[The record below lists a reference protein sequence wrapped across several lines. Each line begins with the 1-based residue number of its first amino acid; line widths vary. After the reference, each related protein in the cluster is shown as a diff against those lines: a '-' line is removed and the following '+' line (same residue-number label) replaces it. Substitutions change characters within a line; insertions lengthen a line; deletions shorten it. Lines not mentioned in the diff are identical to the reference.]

1 MVTDGGRITTSG
13 SSRASQLLLE
23 SLRAPTCRQSQ
34 DAVMCRFAEPAGGQA
49 EISTNIPDVPE
60 SAGYPVMQATC
71 MHHALKHFIPAPK
84 HLYSNPPLYTTMMM
98 TPKLQIPIPLSQHHN
113 TKKHPTVPLY
123 PFPHSPFP
131 CSETL
136 WIMLLV
142 ITRWRRGISYPSHTE
157 EPMARFPFTA
167 PSSNYPPATHPTTA
181 LCFRAAPTPHV
192 GAPALLASS
201 PGYESACQGHLSPSA
216 YARQAH
222 VLYGHHN
229 FIVSI
234 ASLALSSPRLD
245 LPESRPRGMRPS
257 CGLPSE
263 SASPRSEQLGAI
275 GRWAGNRQY
284 KYTSVEQN

>member
-13 SSRASQLLLE
+13 SSGASQLLLE

-34 DAVMCRFAEPAGGQA
+34 DTVMCRFAEPLGGQA

-60 SAGYPVMQATC
+60 SAGYPLTQATC
-71 MHHALKHFIPAPK
+71 THHAPKHFIPAPNIFILTL
-84 HLYSNPPLYTTMMM
+84 HYTQPSQTLNPNSTHA
-98 TPKLQIPIPLSQHHN
+98 QHHS
-113 TKKHPTVPLY
+113 TKKHPTVPLH

-142 ITRWRRGISYPSHTE
+142 ITRWRRGVSNPSHTE
-157 EPMARFPFTA
+157 EPMARSPFTA

-201 PGYESACQGHLSPSA
+201 SGHESACQAQGTFLHPPMLARHMCCTVIIILLS
-216 YARQAH
+216 Q
-222 VLYGHHN
+222 
-229 FIVSI
+229 
-234 ASLALSSPRLD
+234 
-245 LPESRPRGMRPS
+245 
-257 CGLPSE
+257 
-263 SASPRSEQLGAI
+263 
-275 GRWAGNRQY
+275 
-284 KYTSVEQN
+284 